1 MTCPEVKTITES
13 MKYSLNA
20 GGKRV
25 RPIMC
30 IAACEMFGGTEE
42 MAMPTAVAL
51 GKHRGRE
58 RRAAGGERRAAGG
71 GRREASRGCQ

>member
-1 MTCPEVKTITES
+1 MSSAPAPTLLQALDDSLQITCPEVKTITES

-51 GKHRGRE
+51 GKHRC
-58 RRAAGGERRAAGG
+58 AH
-71 GRREASRGCQ
+71 